1 MGPLTEVTGLFVLVE
16 LSSDE
21 HVGTHSDGNCLLSK
35 AATCRTQ
42 GSTLVASASSTGIAV
57 QEGSCQFQSWSAM
70 DAIFLVD
77 NQPDGVLSR
86 SDLILI
92 EFDAIVAIEVWRHLA
107 SGKSVQTVQ
116 TAQQQA
122 RQPQTGDG
130 CLLFEHIGN
139 KATGKP
145 TGPTVASLHRC
156 TAKRQQTDR
165 CFAQLVRLYRCYLL
179 VLYLDSVGIKHFSII
194 GSKTS

>member
-57 QEGSCQFQSWSAM
+57 QEGSCQFQSWSVM

-77 NQPDGVLSR
+77 NQPDGFAFDFSQM
-86 SDLILI
+86 LI
-92 EFDAIVAIEVWRHLA
+92 EFDAVVAIEVWRHF
-107 SGKSVQTVQ
+107 G
-116 TAQQQA
+116 
-122 RQPQTGDG
+122 
-130 CLLFEHIGN
+130 LL
-139 KATGKP
+139 
-145 TGPTVASLHRC
+145 
-156 TAKRQQTDR
+156 
-165 CFAQLVRLYRCYLL
+165 
-179 VLYLDSVGIKHFSII
+179 
-194 GSKTS
+194 